1 MTFSDSPRSVGAQ
14 GVSFTDDSLVV
25 ELTDGRVI
33 SVPFTWF
40 PRLLNA
46 GIEQRANWQLLGEG
60 EGIHWPDA
68 DEDISVEGLLRGLPS
83 LESHRRAMAE

>member
-1 MTFSDSPRSVGAQ
+1 MTSSDSPSSVRAQ
-14 GVSFTDDSLVV
+14 GVSLTDDSLVV

-33 SVPFTWF
+33 SVPLTWF

-83 LESHRRAMAE
+83 LDGRQRAMAE

>member
-33 SVPFTWF
+33 SVPLTWF
-40 PRLLNA
+40 PRLLNV
-46 GIEQRANWQLLGEG
+46 GLEQRANWKLLGEG

-83 LESHRRAMAE
+83 LEGRRRAVAE